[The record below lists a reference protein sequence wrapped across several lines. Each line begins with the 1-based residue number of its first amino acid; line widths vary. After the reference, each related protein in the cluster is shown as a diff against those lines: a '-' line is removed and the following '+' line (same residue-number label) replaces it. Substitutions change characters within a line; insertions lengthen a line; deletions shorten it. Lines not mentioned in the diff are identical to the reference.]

1 MEARARVRYLRMSP
15 KKMRRVAELIRGK
28 PVEEALNI
36 LNYTPKIAAH
46 HLAKTVKAA
55 AANAIASV
63 GTGKL
68 KAEDLSVSRVVV
80 DGGPIAKRVRFQ
92 SMGRAHRIHKR
103 YCHLTVEVEGEPEE
117 ETPKAKTTRRKKQK
131 AEKPEAVGKEADAGK
146 KKVSRAKKA
155 KARPKAKPEKAEKE
169 KKAEDV
175 ELDDDSTNGIPAEA
189 EDKNEEKNR
198 SEE

>member
-28 PVEEALNI
+28 PVEEALSI

-68 KAEDLSVSRVVV
+68 KAEDLSIARVVV

-117 ETPKAKTTRRKKQK
+117 EAPKAKTARQKKQK
-131 AEKPEAVGKEADAGK
+131 AEKPAADEKAAPAK
-146 KKVSRAKKA
+146 KKKAAPAKKRKTA
-155 KARPKAKPEKAEKE
+155 PAKKTKARPE
-169 KKAEDV
+169 KKKEAAEAS
-175 ELDDDSTNGIPAEA
+175 DDIAPETPAEA
-189 EDKNEEKNR
+189 EDKNEEVKD